1 MYRPNQNE
9 LWQTPVS
16 LFFPPLHGTPMHSQQ
31 QRSSPRGVLF
41 SWQASPGAKQV
52 RPGKFFGK
60 QASGFAV
67 FFLVLSRRR
76 RSGVTAGSV
85 LLSLVLSR
93 RRRRGVTAGTT
104 PRSSSV
110 VAAVVAEAEEL
121 VIVIRPATN
130 VSVIKYNA
138 VIFMVEGSKQKREG
152 RNEGTTLEG
161 RNDFGRKQRLSILYV
176 L

>member
-9 LWQTPVS
+9 LWQTPVA

-41 SWQASPGAKQV
+41 SWQGSPGAKQV

-67 FFLVLSRRR
+67 FFLVFSRRPR
-76 RSGVTAGSV
+76 RGVIAV
-85 LLSLVLSR
+85 LSDLVLSR
-93 RRRRGVTAGTT
+93 RRRLGVTAGTT